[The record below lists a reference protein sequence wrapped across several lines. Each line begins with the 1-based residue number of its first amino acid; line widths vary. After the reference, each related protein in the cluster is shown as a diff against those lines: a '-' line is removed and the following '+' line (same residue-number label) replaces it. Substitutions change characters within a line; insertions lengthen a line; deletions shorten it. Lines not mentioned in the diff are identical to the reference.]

1 MQDHTESTKV
11 GHKPWKIKFQET
23 DRKRAI
29 QMNNFNTVDLFYRS
43 VSKQTGNILGID
55 NILGIWIDKDIM
67 TIKNLLYFMT

>member
-1 MQDHTESTKV
+1 
-11 GHKPWKIKFQET
+11 
-23 DRKRAI
+23 
-29 QMNNFNTVDLFYRS
+29 MNNFNTVDLFYRS